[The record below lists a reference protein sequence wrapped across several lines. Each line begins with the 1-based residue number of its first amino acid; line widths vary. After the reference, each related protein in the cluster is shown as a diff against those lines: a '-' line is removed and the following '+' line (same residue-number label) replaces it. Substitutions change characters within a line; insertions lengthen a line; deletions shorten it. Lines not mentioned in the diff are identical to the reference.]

1 MNWLESVDLYCE
13 RTGPELWSEP
23 LNALSNLAFI
33 GVAALLWRRAGG
45 RHSSADIRLLI
56 ALIAAVGL
64 GSLVFHTVATR
75 WAALLDIGFIA
86 LFVLVY
92 HQRFQVRL
100 LGKSAAASGRDVGA
114 FVLLAV
120 LFGAATRLLPP
131 LALNGSEIYLP
142 PFALL
147 LVCARQAGGRAPQTA
162 RWLKLAGALFLVS
175 ITCRAID
182 QAICPIWPLGSHV
195 GWHLVNA
202 AMLYSC
208 MRGLLADSAAP
219 SAPAKHTVKS
229 MI

>member
-1 MNWLESVDLYCE
+1 MNWLESIDLYCE

-23 LNALSNLAFI
+23 LNALSNLAFL
-33 GVAALLWRRAGG
+33 GVAALLWRRAKG
-45 RHSSADIRLLI
+45 RQASGDIRVLI

-100 LGKSAAASGRDVGA
+100 LGKSPAAGWRGVGA

-131 LALNGSEIYLP
+131 IALNGSEIYLP

-147 LVCARQAGGRAPQTA
+147 LVCARQARGRAAQTA
-162 RWLKLAGALFLVS
+162 RWLTLAGALFLVS

-182 QAICPIWPLGSHV
+182 QAICPAWPLGSHF

-208 MRGLLADSAAP
+208 LRGLLAAGRA
-219 SAPAKHTVKS
+219 
-229 MI
+229 

>member
-1 MNWLESVDLYCE
+1 MNWLESIDLYCE

-45 RHSSADIRLLI
+45 RHASGDIRLLL

-92 HQRFQVRL
+92 HQRFQMRV
-100 LGKSAAASGRDVGA
+100 LGKSAAASWRGVGA

-162 RWLKLAGALFLVS
+162 RWLTLAGALFLVS

-182 QAICPIWPLGSHV
+182 QAICPVWPLGSHV

-208 MRGLLADSAAP
+208 MRGLLAASTATGAETQGRQP
-219 SAPAKHTVKS
+219 
-229 MI
+229 

>member
-1 MNWLESVDLYCE
+1 MNWLESIDLYCE

-45 RHSSADIRLLI
+45 RHASGDIRLLL

-86 LFVLVY
+86 LFVLLY
-92 HQRFQVRL
+92 HQRFQVCV
-100 LGKSAAASGRDVGA
+100 LGKSAAASWRGVGA

-162 RWLKLAGALFLVS
+162 RWLTLAGALFLVS

-182 QAICPIWPLGSHV
+182 QAICPVWPLGSHV

-208 MRGLLADSAAP
+208 MRGLLAASTATGAETQGRQP
-219 SAPAKHTVKS
+219 
-229 MI
+229 

>member
-1 MNWLESVDLYCE
+1 MNWLESIDLYCE

-23 LNALSNLAFI
+23 LNALSNLAFL
-33 GVAALLWRRAGG
+33 GVAALLWRRAKG
-45 RHSSADIRLLI
+45 RQASGDIRVLI

-100 LGKSAAASGRDVGA
+100 LGKSPAAGWRGVGA

-131 LALNGSEIYLP
+131 IALNGSEIYLP

-147 LVCARQAGGRAPQTA
+147 LVCARQARGRAAQTA
-162 RWLKLAGALFLVS
+162 RWLTLAGALFLVS

-182 QAICPIWPLGSHV
+182 QAICPAWPIGSHV

-208 MRGLLADSAAP
+208 MRGLLAASTATDAEP
-219 SAPAKHTVKS
+219 QGRQP
-229 MI
+229 